1 MTYAIPISAY
11 GEVNPLRE
19 ITFTHAEFI
28 GVSGHEALS
37 FMETFSFPDLKG
49 IKSSLKKAKYSTE
62 EVNEIIL
69 GLKTL
74 PEYKRG

>member
-11 GEVNPLRE
+11 GQVNPLRK
-19 ITFTHAEFI
+19 ITFTHAEFT
-28 GVSGHEALS
+28 GVNEREVLS
-37 FMETFSFPDLKG
+37 FMETFSFLDLKDL
-49 IKSSLKKAKYSTE
+49 KASLKKAKYSTE
-62 EVNEIIL
+62 EIKEIIL